1 MECALKKMNESA
13 VSVRIAI
20 TAVLAV
26 SLNACSGL
34 LTAETPVFKRY
45 TLLQADPAEASV
57 SKPAGEGRSLLVQV
71 GSVGLSL
78 TSDRMLARN
87 GLTIAPISE
96 LRWVENT
103 PDMLEK
109 SLTDYLQRSDKFDFV
124 TSDRRGPE
132 TDQVLIVDL
141 TALFVLAEGGR
152 ATAVQ
157 IGLAARLFTSRSG
170 KGDQAPRTFVIY
182 EDEPI
187 ERSTKSNIDDEI
199 AEAFNRAAVRAFGQF
214 TN

>member
-1 MECALKKMNESA
+1 MKKMNESA
-13 VSVRIAI
+13 TTVRIAI
-20 TAVLAV
+20 AVVLAV
-26 SLNACSGL
+26 SLNACSSL
-34 LTAETPVFKRY
+34 LTAETPVIKRY
-45 TLLQADPAEASV
+45 TLLPGSPAQTSV
-57 SKPAGEGRSLLVQV
+57 SKLAGEGRSLLVQV

-78 TSDRMLARN
+78 TSDRMLARD

-109 SLTDYLQRSDKFDFV
+109 SLTDYLQRSDRFDFV

-141 TALFVLAEGGR
+141 RSLFVLAEGGR

-157 IGLAARLFTSRSG
+157 IGLAARLSASRNG
-170 KGDQAPRTFVIY
+170 KDERGPRTYVIY

-187 ERSTKSNIDDEI
+187 ERSTKSNIDDAI
-199 AEAFNRAAVRAFGQF
+199 AAAFNRAAARAFAQL
-214 TN
+214 TR